1 MSRLLRAAA
10 AASVLWCLL
19 GLATAPVDEAEAPL
33 PGHLAGTGL
42 FEPGSTDAVRAGVL
56 GFTPQYPL
64 WSDGAAKR
72 RWLALPPG
80 AAVDARD
87 PDAWVFPPGTRLW
100 KEFSL
105 GGRRIETRYI
115 ERTARGEWRFATY
128 VWNEAGTDAVLAP
141 ARGIP
146 ALPVAAAPGGRY
158 AVPGRGDCL
167 ACHGGAPVP
176 VLGAS
181 ALQLSPLRESAA
193 GGTDLRA
200 LVARGWLKGLP
211 PALLA
216 EPPRIAADTPLERAA
231 LGYLHGNCAHCHH
244 RAGGQVPLALTLAQR
259 VADPQASLREVR
271 EATLGAESRFRP
283 ATGATQV
290 VRPGDPDA
298 SVLLHRMATRN
309 PRQQMPPLGTA
320 LPDTE
325 ALALIRQWI
334 ASLPTPSTPPE
345 GENR

>member
-1 MSRLLRAAA
+1 MRAFLRLAALA
-10 AASVLWCLL
+10 GMGF
-19 GLATAPVDEAEAPL
+19 GLPGFAGMPAQEPEAPL

-42 FEPGSTDAVRAGVL
+42 FEPGSLDAVRAGIL

-72 RWLALPPG
+72 RWLALPRG
-80 AAVDARD
+80 TAIDARD

-128 VWNEAGTDAVLAP
+128 VWNADGTDALLAP
-141 ARGIP
+141 PRGIR
-146 ALPVAAAPGGRY
+146 ALPVAAAPEGRY

-181 ALQLSPLRESAA
+181 ALQLSPLREGA
-193 GGTDLRA
+193 GAGVDLRA

-271 EATLGAESRFRP
+271 EATQGAGSRFRP

-290 VRPGDPDA
+290 VAPGDPDA